1 MSGKFLYQKAAVMP
15 HPLRGM
21 AIAVATLLSLMSS
34 PLSAQV
40 PAVKGLQ
47 AQGVFT
53 LKTAFDA
60 AWQRQPEAQSA
71 LQRQQAASARRE
83 MAQSWSIEPVA
94 LDVSG
99 TTDQLHR
106 NQGSREYAVG
116 VTVPLWLPGERSR
129 TAELADAEGRS
140 LVGKIHAAQ
149 LRTSAGVREAYWA
162 WERARV
168 ELSLA
173 QDRLRNAQK
182 LATDVA
188 RRVKAGDMARADQHQ
203 ADGQVA
209 AAEVVLAESESQ
221 LNHASL
227 QLKSWIGVAPVVTT
241 GSDSL
246 AVEVMPPIPP
256 DLSVLERSHPLIAEG
271 LAQAEVAR
279 KGFELARI
287 QTRANPELTLGTSRE
302 RGLFSDSW
310 QQKVS
315 VGVRIPFGSDSRQ
328 QAKLASA
335 HAEVLESESQARL
348 LHERVL
354 TQLEATRQSVA
365 SAQTQLSAANRRAQL
380 ARETR
385 GFFDKSFVAGETDL
399 PTRLRIELEAVEAE
413 QQAARARIQHAAS
426 VSALRQTLGLLPE

>member
-1 MSGKFLYQKAAVMP
+1 MSGKFLYQKAATMP
-15 HPLRGM
+15 HQLGCM
-21 AIAVATLLSLMSS
+21 AIAVAALLGLAGS
-34 PLSAQV
+34 PASAQA
-40 PAVKGLQ
+40 PGVKTLQ
-47 AQGVFT
+47 AQDALT

-71 LQRQQAASARRE
+71 LHRQQAAHARRQ
-83 MAQSWSIEPVA
+83 MAQSWTVEPVA

-99 TTDQLHR
+99 STDQLHR

-116 VTVPLWLPGERSR
+116 VALPLWLPGERSR
-129 TAELADAEGRS
+129 TAELANAESRS
-140 LVGKIHAAQ
+140 LASKLLAAQ
-149 LRTSAGVREAYWA
+149 LRTSAGVRDAWWA

-168 ELSLA
+168 DLSLA

-182 LATDVA
+182 LATDVT
-188 RRVKAGDMARADQHQ
+188 RRVRAGDMARADQHQ

-209 AAEVVLAESESQ
+209 AAEAALAESESQ
-221 LNHASL
+221 ISIASR
-227 QLKSWIGVAPVVTT
+227 QLKSWTGVAPGMGKSSVTIEAMPAIPADLNAL
-241 GSDSL
+241 GS
-246 AVEVMPPIPP
+246 
-256 DLSVLERSHPLIAEG
+256 SHPLIAEG

-302 RGLFSDSW
+302 RGLFSDPW

-315 VGVRIPFGSDSRQ
+315 VGVRIPFGSNSRQ
-328 QAKLASA
+328 QAKLAAA
-335 HAEVLESESQARL
+335 HAEVLESEGQAQL
-348 LHERVL
+348 LRERVL
-354 TQLEATRQSVA
+354 TELEAARQSVA
-365 SAQTQLSAANRRAQL
+365 SAQVQLIAANRRAQL

-385 GFFDKSFVAGETDL
+385 GFFEKSFQAGETDL
-399 PTRLRIELEAVEAE
+399 PTRLRIELEATEAE